1 MKNMYGLSSLMEAVE
16 ASNREEN
23 TLSEIGE
30 AVSESASF
38 LDIGEDFIGSSE
50 VEQDMDSE
58 DDYVSPEE
66 DAKLDKIL
74 DELIEDEGEV
84 SQDALESL
92 DAAIESYI
100 GE

>member
-1 MKNMYGLSSLMEAVE
+1 MNFLISFTVEDFASLMYFKQLAKD
-16 ASNREEN
+16 EN
-23 TLSEIGE
+23 
-30 AVSESASF
+30 
-38 LDIGEDFIGSSE
+38 
-50 VEQDMDSE
+50 
-58 DDYVSPEE
+58 
-66 DAKLDKIL
+66 KKKIL